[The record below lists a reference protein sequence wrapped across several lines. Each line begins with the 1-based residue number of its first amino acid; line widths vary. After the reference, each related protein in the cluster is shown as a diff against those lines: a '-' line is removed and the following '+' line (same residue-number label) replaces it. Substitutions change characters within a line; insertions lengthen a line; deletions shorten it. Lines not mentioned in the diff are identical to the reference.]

1 MSSGDG
7 FSNVESHLEA
17 TQFVRDIDTKQ
28 VYSQGPQWKKVLV
41 TANRHLSTPP
51 VAIQGRSMP
60 ELLNAAKMRLG
71 LHTDGKKTKSNFST
85 LQIHF

>member
-71 LHTDGKKTKSNFST
+71 LHTDGKQS
-85 LQIHF
+85 